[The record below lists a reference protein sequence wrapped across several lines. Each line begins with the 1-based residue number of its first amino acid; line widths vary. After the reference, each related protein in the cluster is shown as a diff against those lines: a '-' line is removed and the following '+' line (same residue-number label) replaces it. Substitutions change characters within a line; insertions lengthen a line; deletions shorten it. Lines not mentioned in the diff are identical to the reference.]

1 MILSNYADALR
12 TSKREM
18 AVATRG
24 MYMFQSLWRIL
35 TSVFKLDLCFNC
47 QENPNLR

>member
-1 MILSNYADALR
+1 MIFSNYADALR

-24 MYMFQSLWRIL
+24 MYRF
-35 TSVFKLDLCFNC
+35 FKLDLSFVAK
-47 QENPNLR
+47 